1 MGGHGQ
7 VVIRRAVIDDLPV
20 LLALETNAFPVAGYR
35 AEDFAAALGDE
46 DLIAFVAEES
56 EVVVGFLI
64 CHERC
69 GELHLIDSVV
79 APIQRGKGIGV
90 ALIRRAL
97 EVSGARIARAET
109 RETNL
114 VARAALEALGFHV
127 ERKMKD
133 YYDFPVEDALL
144 LVLEEEQRDY

>member
-1 MGGHGQ
+1 M
-7 VVIRRAVIDDLPV
+7 
-20 LLALETNAFPVAGYR
+20 
-35 AEDFAAALGDE
+35 
-46 DLIAFVAEES
+46 
-56 EVVVGFLI
+56 GFLI
-64 CHERC
+64 CHKRC

-79 APIQRGKGIGV
+79 APIQRGKGIGG

-97 EVSGARIARAET
+97 GVSGARIARAET

-114 VARAALEALGFHV
+114 VARAALEALGFRV